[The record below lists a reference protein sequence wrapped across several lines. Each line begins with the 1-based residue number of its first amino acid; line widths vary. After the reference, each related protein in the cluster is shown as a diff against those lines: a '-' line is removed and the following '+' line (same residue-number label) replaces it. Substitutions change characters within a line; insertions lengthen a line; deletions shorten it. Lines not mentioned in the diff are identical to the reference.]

1 MDMARYLFVVSKTRP
16 DLRDYLVQHFSDE
29 QDVLVTLDR
38 RRTERRR
45 AHRDAHPDRRQ
56 AHRRWRPENDE
67 ALESIGAFM
76 VACDER
82 EPVA

>member
-16 DLRDYLVQHFSDE
+16 ELREYLVHHFSDE
-29 QDVLVTLDR
+29 MDVLVTLDR
-38 RRTERRR
+38 RRGERRR
-45 AHRDAHPDRRQ
+45 AHTDTGTERRQ

-67 ALESIGAFM
+67 ALETIGAFM
-76 VACDER
+76 VPLEEQ

>member
-1 MDMARYLFVVSKTRP
+1 MARYLFVVSKTRP
-16 DLRDYLVQHFSDE
+16 ELREYLVHHFSDE
-29 QDVLVTLDR
+29 PDVQVTLDR
-38 RRTERRR
+38 RYGERRR
-45 AHRDAHPDRRQ
+45 AHADTGAERRQ

-76 VACDER
+76 VPLKEQ